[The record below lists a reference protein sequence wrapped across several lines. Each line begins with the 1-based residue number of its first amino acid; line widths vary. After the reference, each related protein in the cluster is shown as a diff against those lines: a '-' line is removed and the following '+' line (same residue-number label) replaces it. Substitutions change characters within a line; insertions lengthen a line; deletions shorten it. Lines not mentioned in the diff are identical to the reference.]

1 MTAPSH
7 LKNENNWQ
15 MVSSRSGIFLNCVG
29 TIDGKHIDIRKC
41 ASSGSIQ
48 VLFTIWE
55 RLDTDI
61 PSGKLHTASEAYAKL
76 RYGLHDCVPNR

>member
-29 TIDGKHIDIRKC
+29 TIDGKHITIRKC
-41 ASSGSIQ
+41 ASSGSIHNKYNGFLSATSYWLLSAQ
-48 VLFTIWE
+48 DYKFVRCELGGVF
-55 RLDTDI
+55 
-61 PSGKLHTASEAYAKL
+61 ASL
-76 RYGLHDCVPNR
+76 I